1 MEFAET
7 AFTQA
12 DNSYDCLRQ
21 EAFMKADIVP
31 LVVGDV
37 VFLSS
42 LVSLKLGISVA
53 IIETNGQGNS

>member
-7 AFTQA
+7 AFTLA
-12 DNSYDCLRQ
+12 DNSCDGFRQ

-31 LVVGDV
+31 LVAGAI

-53 IIETNGQGNS
+53 VIEMNGQGNA

>member
-1 MEFAET
+1 
-7 AFTQA
+7 
-12 DNSYDCLRQ
+12 
-21 EAFMKADIVP
+21 MKADIVP